1 MAAGPGGNEVGR
13 VSVRVVPDISKFRKT
28 LKAQL
33 EKIER
38 DLKVE
43 IPVEFDTRGALRSAA
58 VLKRRLDSL
67 DRNINIDARF
77 KDLNKQLVNV
87 GNSAGHAGG
96 QILGMSRYMAIGVG
110 VALLLAPALGL
121 ISTLIAGLPSLLF
134 LAGAGFA
141 AVALGMD
148 GIKKA
153 AEVLKPAV
161 EKLKASLSA
170 TFERTMAPVFQD
182 LLKLFPTLEG
192 GLQRVAVGI
201 SQMAKSFSEVVSS
214 KQGLR
219 DIQEILFNTGQFFSS
234 IDVGVKAFT
243 QALLTLGREGSES
256 FDLLAVGFN
265 RFFSDFN
272 GVVQRVSSDGSLRAA
287 FVGLAEVTNSL
298 LSAFNRLFEAGIRV
312 MGPLGAPLANL
323 ITGLT
328 DVLVALMPILAI
340 VSGLVADVLGK
351 ALTALAP
358 IIQLLL
364 PLIQAIATVIGIIF
378 TEAIR
383 ILQPILSQLI
393 EILSGALMTV
403 LTTLQPLLAPLLNF
417 FGNLA
422 ILVGRSLA
430 EALILIL
437 PFLQQ
442 LIQFFVSMFAVLE
455 PLLPALFQLA
465 DVVMKSLLDIIQQL
479 MPDLMK
485 IAGEAMPKLLSAVT
499 DLMPAFLDFLG
510 VMADLIPVVVD
521 FILIILDLVIP
532 VIQDMARI
540 MGDAW
545 EHIAL
550 FFKGGI
556 DFITGIIKTFIGL
569 FTGDWEMMSEGI
581 KQTVRGLWD
590 SLRGAFLA
598 GLDAINMMF
607 LGLPGRILS
616 TLGDL
621 GSLLIGAGKSL
632 VSGFIEGIGDMVGA
646 AVQRVK
652 DLVSAVREYLPF
664 SPAKKGPL
672 SGQGYT
678 LYSGRALIEDWAK
691 GIEQATPYAIR
702 AIDDAMSASSGSLE
716 MNALV
721 QSDGFGGV
729 GDRVREALSGWTVEI
744 DGNGIAKLVNR
755 ANRKNERR

>member
-13 VSVRVVPDISKFRKT
+13 VSVRVVPDLSKFRKT
-28 LKAQL
+28 LKMEL

-43 IPVEFDTRGALRSAA
+43 IPVEFDVRRALRSAA

-67 DRNINIDARF
+67 DRDISIDARF
-77 KDLNKQLVNV
+77 KDLGKQITKV
-87 GNSAGHAGG
+87 GDSAGNAGG
-96 QILGMSRYMAIGVG
+96 QILGMSRYMAIGLA

-153 AEVLKPAV
+153 AEVLKPSV

-170 TFERTMAPVFQD
+170 TFERTMGPVFEQ
-182 LLKLFPTLEG
+182 LKSVFPTLEG

-201 SQMAKSFSEVVSS
+201 SQMAGAFTEVITS

-219 DIQEILFNTGQFFSS
+219 DIQQILFNTGQFFSN
-234 IDVGVKAFT
+234 IDIGVKAFT
-243 QALLTLGREGSES
+243 NALLELGREGSKS

-265 RFFSDFN
+265 RFFTDFN
-272 GVVQRVSSDGSLRAA
+272 AVVQRVADDGSLRAA
-287 FVGLAEVTNSL
+287 FVGLAEVTNAL

-328 DVLVALMPILAI
+328 DILVALMPILGI
-340 VSGLVADVLGK
+340 ISGLVADVLGK
-351 ALTALAP
+351 ALAALAP
-358 IIQLLL
+358 IIQQLL
-364 PLIQAIATVIGIIF
+364 PLIQAIANVIGVIF
-378 TEAIR
+378 TEAIK

-393 EILSGALMTV
+393 GILADSLMSV
-403 LTTLQPLLAPLLNF
+403 LTTLQPLLAPLLTF

-422 ILVGRSLA
+422 TLLGQTLA
-430 EALILIL
+430 EALILVM
-437 PFLQQ
+437 PFIQQ
-442 LIQFFVSMFAVLE
+442 LIQFIVSMSAALA
-455 PLLPALFQLA
+455 PLLPALFELA
-465 DVVMKSLLDIIQQL
+465 DVVFKSLLDIIQQL
-479 MPDLMK
+479 MPDIMK
-485 IAGEAMPKLLSAVT
+485 IAGEAMPKLLSAAK
-499 DLMPAFLDFLG
+499 DLLPSFLDLVG
-510 VMADLIPVVVD
+510 TLAELAPLLAD
-521 FILIILDLVIP
+521 FAILILDLIIP
-532 VIQDMARI
+532 VIQDMTRI

-590 SLRGAFLA
+590 NLRGAFLL
-598 GLDAINMMF
+598 GLDAINAMF
-607 LGLPGRILS
+607 LGLPGRILDS
-616 TLGDL
+616 LGYL
-621 GSLLIGAGKSL
+621 GGLLVEAGRSL
-632 VSGFIEGIGDMVGA
+632 VQGFIEGIGQMIGA
-646 AVQRVK
+646 AANK
-652 DLVSAVREYLPF
+652 AAELANTVRNFLPF
-664 SPAKKGPL
+664 SPAKEGPF
-672 SGQGYT
+672 SGRGYT
-678 LYSGRALIEDWAK
+678 LYSGRALVEDWAK
-691 GIEQATPYAIR
+691 GIEQGTPA
-702 AIDDAMSASSGSLE
+702 AVMAVNDAMNAASGTLE

>member
-28 LKAQL
+28 LKTQL

-38 DLKVE
+38 DLKVQ
-43 IPVEFDTRGALRSAA
+43 IPVEFDTRRALRSAT

-67 DRNINIDARF
+67 ERNINIDAQF
-77 KDLNKQLVNV
+77 KDLDKQLVKV
-87 GNSAGHAGG
+87 GDSAGRAGG
-96 QILGMSRYMAIGVG
+96 QILGMSRYMAMGVG

-182 LLKLFPTLEG
+182 LLKIFPTLQG
-192 GLQRVAVGI
+192 GLQQVAIGV
-201 SQMAKSFSEVVSS
+201 SQMAKSFTEVLSS

-219 DIQEILFNTGQFFSS
+219 DIQQILYNTGQFFSS
-234 IDVGVKAFT
+234 IDIGVKAFT
-243 QALLTLGREGSES
+243 QSLLTLGREGSES

-265 RFFSDFN
+265 RFLSDFN
-272 GVVQRVSSDGSLRAA
+272 AVVQRVAADGSLRAA
-287 FVGLAEVTNSL
+287 FVGLADVTNAL

-328 DVLVALMPILAI
+328 DILVTLMPILGI
-340 VSGLVADVLGK
+340 ISGLVADVLGK
-351 ALTALAP
+351 ALSALAP
-358 IIQLLL
+358 IIQQLL
-364 PLIQAIATVIGIIF
+364 PLIQAIADVIGIVF
-378 TEAIR
+378 TEAIK
-383 ILQPILSQLI
+383 ILQPILSELVG
-393 EILSGALMTV
+393 ILSDSLMSV
-403 LTTLQPLLAPLLNF
+403 LKTLQPLLAPLLNF

-422 ILVGRSLA
+422 ILVGQTLA
-430 EALILIL
+430 QALILIM

-442 LIQFFVSMFAVLE
+442 LIQYMVSMWTALG
-455 PLLPALFQLA
+455 PLLPALFELA
-465 DVVMKSLLDIIQQL
+465 DVVFKSLLDILQQL
-479 MPDLMK
+479 MPDIMK
-485 IAGEAMPKLLSAVT
+485 IAGEAMPKLLSAAL
-499 DLMPAFLDFLG
+499 DLLPAFLDLLG
-510 VMADLIPVVVD
+510 VLADLAPLLTGFV
-521 FILIILDLVIP
+521 LLILDFVVP
-532 VIQDMARI
+532 AIQKMARL

-545 EHIAL
+545 ESVAL
-550 FFKGGI
+550 VFKGAI
-556 DFITGIIKTFIGL
+556 DFITGILKTFVGL
-569 FTGDWEMMSEGI
+569 FTGDWEMMAEGI

-590 SLRGAFLA
+590 NVRGVFLTA
-598 GLDAINMMF
+598 LDGINLMF
-607 LGLPGRILS
+607 FGLPKRILDS
-616 TLGDL
+616 LGNL
-621 GSLLIGAGKSL
+621 GSLLIESGKSL
-632 VSGFIEGIGDMVGA
+632 VRGFIQGIGDMIGSAVSKA
-646 AVQRVK
+646 AE
-652 DLVSAVREYLPF
+652 LANAVREFLPF
-664 SPAKKGPL
+664 SPAKKGAF
-672 SGQGYT
+672 SGKGYT
-678 LYSGRALIEDWAK
+678 LYSGRALVEDWAT
-691 GIEQATPYAIR
+691 GIEQATPYAIK
-702 AIDDAMSASSGSLE
+702 AIDDAMNASAGSVE

-744 DGNGIAKLVNR
+744 DANGIAKLVNR
-755 ANRKNERR
+755 ANRRNERR

>member
-28 LKAQL
+28 LKTQL

-38 DLKVE
+38 DLKVQ
-43 IPVEFDTRGALRSAA
+43 IPVEFDTRRALRSAT

-67 DRNINIDARF
+67 ERNINIDAQF
-77 KDLNKQLVNV
+77 KDLDKQLVKV
-87 GNSAGHAGG
+87 GDSAGRAGG
-96 QILGMSRYMAIGVG
+96 QILGMSRYMAMGVG

-182 LLKLFPTLEG
+182 LLKIFPTLQG
-192 GLQRVAVGI
+192 GLQQVAIGV
-201 SQMAKSFSEVVSS
+201 SQMAKSFTEVLSS

-219 DIQEILFNTGQFFSS
+219 DIQQILYNTGQFFSS
-234 IDVGVKAFT
+234 IDIGVKAFT
-243 QALLTLGREGSES
+243 QSLLTLGREGSES

-265 RFFSDFN
+265 RFLSDFN
-272 GVVQRVSSDGSLRAA
+272 AVVQRVAADGSLRAA
-287 FVGLAEVTNSL
+287 FVGLADVTNAL

-328 DVLVALMPILAI
+328 DILVTLMPILGI
-340 VSGLVADVLGK
+340 ISGLVADVLGK
-351 ALTALAP
+351 ALSALAP
-358 IIQLLL
+358 IIQQLL
-364 PLIQAIATVIGIIF
+364 PLIQAIADVIGIVF
-378 TEAIR
+378 TEAIK
-383 ILQPILSQLI
+383 ILQPILSELVG
-393 EILSGALMTV
+393 ILSDSLMSV
-403 LTTLQPLLAPLLNF
+403 LKTLQPLLAPLLNF

-422 ILVGRSLA
+422 ILVGQTLA
-430 EALILIL
+430 QALVLIM

-442 LIQFFVSMFAVLE
+442 LIQYMVSMWTALG
-455 PLLPALFQLA
+455 PLLPALFELA
-465 DVVMKSLLDIIQQL
+465 DVVFKSLLDILQQL
-479 MPDLMK
+479 MPDIMK
-485 IAGEAMPKLLSAVT
+485 IAGEAMPKLLSAAL
-499 DLMPAFLDFLG
+499 DLLPAFLDLLG
-510 VMADLIPVVVD
+510 VLADLAPLLTGFV
-521 FILIILDLVIP
+521 LLILDLVVP
-532 VIQDMARI
+532 AIQKMARL

-545 EHIAL
+545 ESVAL
-550 FFKGGI
+550 VFKGAI
-556 DFITGIIKTFIGL
+556 DFITGILKTFVGL
-569 FTGDWEMMSEGI
+569 FTGDWEMMAEGI

-590 SLRGAFLA
+590 NVRGVFLTA
-598 GLDAINMMF
+598 LDGINLMF
-607 LGLPGRILS
+607 FGLPKRILDS
-616 TLGDL
+616 LGNL
-621 GSLLIGAGKSL
+621 GSLLIESGKSL
-632 VSGFIEGIGDMVGA
+632 VRGFIQGIGDMIGSAVSKA
-646 AVQRVK
+646 AE
-652 DLVSAVREYLPF
+652 LANAVREFLPF
-664 SPAKKGPL
+664 SPAKKGAF
-672 SGQGYT
+672 SGKGYT
-678 LYSGRALIEDWAK
+678 LYSGRALVEDWAT
-691 GIEQATPYAIR
+691 GIEQATPYAIK
-702 AIDDAMSASSGSLE
+702 AIDDAMNASAGSVE

-744 DGNGIAKLVNR
+744 DANGIAKLVNR
-755 ANRKNERR
+755 ANRRNERR

>member
-13 VSVRVVPDISKFRKT
+13 VSIRVVPDISKFRKT
-28 LKAQL
+28 LKTQL

-38 DLKVE
+38 DLKVK
-43 IPVEFDTRGALRSAA
+43 IPVEFDTRRALRSAT

-67 DRNINIDARF
+67 ERNINIDARF
-77 KDLNKQLVNV
+77 KDLDKQLVKV
-87 GNSAGHAGG
+87 GDSAGRAGG
-96 QILGMSRYMAIGVG
+96 QILGMSRYMAMGVG

-182 LLKLFPTLEG
+182 LLKIFPTLQG
-192 GLQRVAVGI
+192 GLQRVAIGV
-201 SQMAKSFSEVVSS
+201 SQMAKSFTEVLSS

-219 DIQEILFNTGQFFSS
+219 DIQQILYNTGEFFSS
-234 IDVGVKAFT
+234 IDIGIRAFA

-265 RFFSDFN
+265 RFLSDFN
-272 GVVQRVSSDGSLRAA
+272 AVVQRVAADGSLRAA
-287 FVGLAEVTNSL
+287 FVGLADVTNAL

-328 DVLVALMPILAI
+328 DILVALMPILGI
-340 VSGLVADVLGK
+340 ISGLVADVLGK
-351 ALTALAP
+351 ALSALAP
-358 IIQLLL
+358 IIQQLL
-364 PLIQAIATVIGIIF
+364 PLIQAIADVIGIIF
-378 TEAIR
+378 TEAIK
-383 ILQPILSQLI
+383 ILQPILSQLVG
-393 EILSGALMTV
+393 ILSDSLMSV
-403 LTTLQPLLAPLLNF
+403 LKTLQPLLAPLLNF

-422 ILVGRSLA
+422 ILVGQTLA
-430 EALILIL
+430 EALVLL
-437 PFLQQ
+437 MPFLQQ
-442 LIQFFVSMFAVLE
+442 LIQYMVSMWTALG
-455 PLLPALFQLA
+455 PLLPALFELVEVIFKSWL
-465 DVVMKSLLDIIQQL
+465 DVLQQL
-479 MPDLMK
+479 MPDIMK
-485 IAGEAMPKLLSAVT
+485 IAGEAMPKLLSAAK
-499 DLMPAFLDFLG
+499 DLLPALLDFLDTWVKLVP
-510 VMADLIPVVVD
+510 VMADFVL
-521 FILIILDLVIP
+521 LILDFVVP
-532 VIQDMARI
+532 AIQEMARL

-545 EHIAL
+545 ESVAL
-550 FFKGGI
+550 MFKGAI
-556 DFITGIIKTFIGL
+556 DFITGILKTFVGL

-590 SLRGAFLA
+590 NVRGAFLTA
-598 GLDAINMMF
+598 LDAINLMF
-607 LGLPGRILS
+607 FGLPKRILDS
-616 TLGDL
+616 LGNL
-621 GSLLIGAGKSL
+621 GSLLIESGKSL
-632 VSGFIEGIGDMVGA
+632 VRGFIQGIGDMIGSAVSKA
-646 AVQRVK
+646 AE
-652 DLVSAVREYLPF
+652 LANAVREFLPF
-664 SPAKKGPL
+664 SPAKKGAF
-672 SGQGYT
+672 SGKGYT
-678 LYSGRALIEDWAK
+678 LYSGRALVEDWAT
-691 GIEQATPYAIR
+691 GIEQATPYAIK
-702 AIDDAMSASSGSLE
+702 AIDDAMSASAGSLE

-744 DGNGIAKLVNR
+744 DANGIAKLVNR
-755 ANRKNERR
+755 ANRRNERR

>member
-13 VSVRVVPDISKFRKT
+13 VSVRVVPDVSKFRKE
-28 LKAQL
+28 LKMQL
-33 EKIER
+33 QRIESELR
-38 DLKVE
+38 VE
-43 IPVEFDTRGALRSAA
+43 IPVDFDVRRALRSAA

-67 DRNINIDARF
+67 DRNVNITARF
-77 KDLNKQLVNV
+77 DGLSKQIDKV
-87 GNSAGHAGG
+87 GSSAGRAGG
-96 QILGMSRYMAIGVG
+96 QILGMSRYMAIGLG

-121 ISTLIAGLPSLLF
+121 IATLIAGLPSLLF
-134 LAGAGFA
+134 LAGGGFA
-141 AVALGMD
+141 AVALGME

-161 EKLKASLSA
+161 ERLKASLSA
-170 TFERTMAPVFQD
+170 TFERTMAPVFQQ

-192 GLQRVAVGI
+192 GLQRIAVGV
-201 SQMAKSFSEVVSS
+201 SQMAAAFTEIITS

-234 IDVGVKAFT
+234 IDVGVKAFA

-256 FDLLAVGFN
+256 FDLLAAGFN
-265 RFFSDFN
+265 TFLVDFN
-272 GVVQRVSSDGSLRAA
+272 AVIQRVAGDGSLRAA

-328 DVLVALMPILAI
+328 DILVTLMPILGI
-340 VSGLVADVLGK
+340 ISGLISDVLGQ

-358 IIQLLL
+358 IIQKLT
-364 PLIQAIATVIGIIF
+364 PLVQAIANTIGVVLG
-378 TEAIR
+378 EAIK
-383 ILQPILSQLI
+383 ILAPILLTLVS
-393 EILSGALMTV
+393 ILSGAFMSI

-422 ILVGRSLA
+422 ILVGQTLA

-437 PFLQQ
+437 PFIQQ
-442 LIQFFVSMFAVLE
+442 LVQFFVSMFTALA

-465 DVVMKSLLDIIQQL
+465 SIVLKSLLDIIQQL
-479 MPDLMK
+479 MPDIMK
-485 IAGEAMPKLLSAVT
+485 IAGEAMPKLLDAAVK
-499 DLMPAFLDFLG
+499 LLPAFLDFLG
-510 VMADLIPVVVD
+510 VLTDLVPVITD

-540 MGDAW
+540 IGDAW
-545 EHIAL
+545 DNISS

-556 DFITGIIKTFIGL
+556 DFITGIIKTFVGL
-569 FTGDWEMMSEGI
+569 FTGDWEMMKEGI
-581 KQTVRGLWD
+581 LQTARGLWE
-590 SLRGAFLA
+590 SLKGAFLS
-598 GLDAINMMF
+598 GVDAINAMF
-607 LGLPGRILS
+607 LGLPGRIIS
-616 TLGDL
+616 SLGNL
-621 GSLLIGAGKSL
+621 GGLLIESGRSL
-632 VSGFIEGIGDMVGA
+632 VSGFIEGIQQMIGR
-646 AVQRVK
+646 AVQKAK
-652 DLVSAVREYLPF
+652 DLISQVREFFPF
-664 SPAKKGPL
+664 SPAKKGPF

-678 LYSGRALIEDWAK
+678 YYSGIALMEDWAK
-691 GIEQATPYAIR
+691 GIESGTPA
-702 AIDDAMSASSGSLE
+702 AVAAVNDAMNASSGSVE

-721 QSDGFGGV
+721 QSDGFGGI

-744 DGNGIAKLVNR
+744 DGNGIAQLVNR
-755 ANRKNERR
+755 ANRRNERR

>member
-28 LKAQL
+28 LKTQL

-43 IPVEFDTRGALRSAA
+43 IPVEFDTRRALRSAT

-67 DRNINIDARF
+67 DRNVNINARF
-77 KDLNKQLVNV
+77 AGLDKQLRSV
-87 GNSAGHAGG
+87 GENAGRAGG

-153 AEVLKPAV
+153 AEVMKPAV
-161 EKLKASLSA
+161 DKLKASLSA

-192 GLQRVAVGI
+192 GLQRIAVGI
-201 SQMAKSFSEVVSS
+201 SQMAKSFTEVISS
-214 KQGLR
+214 KEGLR
-219 DIQEILFNTGQFFSS
+219 DIREILFNTGQFFSE
-234 IDVGVKAFT
+234 ITPGTQAFAN
-243 QALLTLGREGSES
+243 ALLTLGREGSKS
-256 FDLLAVGFN
+256 FDLLAAGFN
-265 RFFSDFN
+265 KFFTDFN
-272 GVVQRVSSDGSLRAA
+272 AVVQRVSDDGSLRAA
-287 FVGLAEVTNSL
+287 FVGLADVTNSL

-328 DVLVALMPILAI
+328 DILVALMPILAI
-340 VSGLVADVLGK
+340 ISGLLADVLGQ
-351 ALTALAP
+351 ALSALAP
-358 IIQLLL
+358 IIQQLI
-364 PLIQAIATVIGIIF
+364 PLIQAIANVIGIVF
-378 TEAIR
+378 TEAIK

-393 EILSGALMTV
+393 GILSDSLMSV

-422 ILVGRSLA
+422 ILLGQTLA
-430 EALILIL
+430 EALILIM
-437 PFLQQ
+437 PFIQQ
-442 LIQFFVSMFAVLE
+442 LIQFFVSLLTSLT
-455 PLLPALFQLA
+455 PLLPALFELA
-465 DVVMKSLLDIIQQL
+465 DVVFKSLLDIIQQL
-479 MPDLMK
+479 MPDIMK
-485 IAGEAMPKLLSAVT
+485 IAGEAMPKLLSAAQDLLPSFLDLLATLT
-499 DLMPAFLDFLG
+499 DLIVPLT
-510 VMADLIPVVVD
+510 DLA
-521 FILIILDLVIP
+521 LIILDLIIP
-532 VIQDMARI
+532 VIQDMTRI
-540 MGDAW
+540 IGDSW

-556 DFITGIIKTFIGL
+556 DFITGIIKTFVGL

-590 SLRGAFLA
+590 NLRGAFLL
-598 GLDAINMMF
+598 GLDAINAMF
-607 LGLPGRILS
+607 LGLPGRILDS
-616 TLGDL
+616 LGDL
-621 GSLLIGAGKSL
+621 GSLLIEAGKSL
-632 VSGFIEGIGDMVGA
+632 VRGFIEGIGQMIGA
-646 AVQRVK
+646 AANK
-652 DLVSAVREYLPF
+652 AAELANTVREFLPF
-664 SPAKKGPL
+664 SPAKKGAF
-672 SGQGYT
+672 SGKGYT
-678 LYSGRALIEDWAK
+678 LYSGRTLVEDWAR
-691 GIEQATPYAIR
+691 GIEQGTPAAVAAINE
-702 AIDDAMSASSGSLE
+702 AMNTSAGSVE